1 MGESIPLRLSRA
13 GVNVQ
18 ISSIVGEGEQVRRL
32 HELGLRSG
40 ESLTVLQAGSPCLVK
55 HGRVKLSFRDG
66 ESDTI
71 FVREHIG

>member
-13 GVNVQ
+13 GINVQ
-18 ISSIVGEGEQVRRL
+18 ISSIVGEDEQVRRL
-32 HELGLRSG
+32 HELGLRRG
-40 ESLTVLQAGSPCLVK
+40 DSLTVLQAGSPCLVK

-71 FVREHIG
+71 FVRELIG